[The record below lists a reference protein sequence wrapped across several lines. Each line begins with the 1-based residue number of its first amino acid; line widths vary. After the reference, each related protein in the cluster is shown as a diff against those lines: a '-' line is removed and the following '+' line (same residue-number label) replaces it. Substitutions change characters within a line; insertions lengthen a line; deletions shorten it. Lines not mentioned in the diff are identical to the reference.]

1 LDKLGKGLISKD
13 SILPHNRKI
22 KNFMGATILT
32 LEDLQDFKVEIL
44 QEIRNLLKD
53 KTKIQKSK
61 WIKSKELGE
70 MLGVS
75 PGTIMNLRIKGVL
88 PYTKIGGV
96 MFYEYNEILKIIEKN
111 KIHNVFKS

>member
-1 LDKLGKGLISKD
+1 
-13 SILPHNRKI
+13 
-22 KNFMGATILT
+22 MGATILT
-32 LEDLQDFKVEIL
+32 LEDLQEFKVEVL
-44 QEIRNLLKD
+44 QEIRKLLKE
-53 KTKIQKSK
+53 TPTIQKSK
-61 WIKSKELGE
+61 WIKSKELGK

-111 KIHNVFKS
+111 KIHNVFKP

>member
-1 LDKLGKGLISKD
+1 
-13 SILPHNRKI
+13 
-22 KNFMGATILT
+22 MAATILT

-44 QEIRNLLKD
+44 QEIRNLLNE
-53 KTKIQKSK
+53 KTTFKKTK

-70 MLGVS
+70 MLDVS

-96 MFYEYNEILKIIEKN
+96 MFYEYNEIMKIIEKN
-111 KIHNVFKS
+111 KIHNVF

>member
-1 LDKLGKGLISKD
+1 
-13 SILPHNRKI
+13 
-22 KNFMGATILT
+22 MGATILT

-75 PGTIMNLRIKGVL
+75 PGTVMNLRIKGVL

-111 KIHNVFKS
+111 KIHNVFKA

>member
-1 LDKLGKGLISKD
+1 
-13 SILPHNRKI
+13 
-22 KNFMGATILT
+22 MGATILT